1 MSTHTGIIPADHTA
15 SSELTAAI
23 EHLGGKL
30 ARDPKQE
37 DVLLELAS
45 CYRRANWHDAALR
58 LLADF
63 IATSPA
69 RALAHR
75 ELGYLHLETGAVAD
89 AVAAFEKAT
98 SLNPALL
105 ECWRELSSLHCA
117 RGEALLA
124 ERAAQRADVL
134 ARLPATLLAVTID
147 LHDGKLQ
154 RAEQACREYMRKNP
168 RDTEGMRLLAAIGL
182 ELGVLDDAEFL
193 LASCLMFNPSYV
205 AARYDYA
212 RVLHKRHK
220 FAQARAQAQLLLKID
235 PQNLAYKSAFA
246 AESLAIGDFDAA
258 LRVYD
263 EVIAADP
270 ADPNPFLYRGHA
282 LKTVGRT
289 ADAIKSYRK
298 AGTLK
303 PDFGDAFWSL
313 ANLKTYQFADD
324 EIEQMLSHEANPAT
338 SDVDRYHLCFAL
350 GKAFEQRGEFARSF
364 GFYVSGN
371 RLKKSELRYRPE
383 RVLKEMELQRDVFTP
398 DFLRS
403 RAGQGY
409 TAADPIFIV
418 GMPRAGST
426 LIEQVLASHPM
437 VDGTMELPDI
447 LSITHRLNG
456 RQTIHETPKYPGI
469 LRELSP
475 QAIEALGQ
483 EYTRGTQVYRK
494 YAPRFTDKMPN
505 NFRHAG
511 LISLI
516 LPGARIIDAR
526 RGPMAC
532 CLSAFTQLF
541 AEGQEYSYDLTDLGR
556 YFRAYVELMDHWA
569 RVLPDKVLR
578 VNYEDVV
585 ADLEIQVR
593 RILEFC
599 GLPFDE
605 RCLNFHE
612 TERAVRTASSEQVR
626 QRLYRSGVEHWKNF
640 EPYLEPLRS
649 ALGDLAPGSAT

>member
-1 MSTHTGIIPADHTA
+1 
-15 SSELTAAI
+15 
-23 EHLGGKL
+23 
-30 ARDPKQE
+30 
-37 DVLLELAS
+37 
-45 CYRRANWHDAALR
+45 
-58 LLADF
+58 
-63 IATSPA
+63 
-69 RALAHR
+69 
-75 ELGYLHLETGAVAD
+75 
-89 AVAAFEKAT
+89 
-98 SLNPALL
+98 
-105 ECWRELSSLHCA
+105 
-117 RGEALLA
+117 
-124 ERAAQRADVL
+124 
-134 ARLPATLLAVTID
+134 
-147 LHDGKLQ
+147 
-154 RAEQACREYMRKNP
+154 
-168 RDTEGMRLLAAIGL
+168 
-182 ELGVLDDAEFL
+182 
-193 LASCLMFNPSYV
+193 
-205 AARYDYA
+205 
-212 RVLHKRHK
+212 
-220 FAQARAQAQLLLKID
+220 
-235 PQNLAYKSAFA
+235 
-246 AESLAIGDFDAA
+246 
-258 LRVYD
+258 
-263 EVIAADP
+263 
-270 ADPNPFLYRGHA
+270 
-282 LKTVGRT
+282 
-289 ADAIKSYRK
+289 
-298 AGTLK
+298 
-303 PDFGDAFWSL
+303 
-313 ANLKTYQFADD
+313 
-324 EIEQMLSHEANPAT
+324 
-338 SDVDRYHLCFAL
+338 
-350 GKAFEQRGEFARSF
+350 
-364 GFYVSGN
+364 
-371 RLKKSELRYRPE
+371 
-383 RVLKEMELQRDVFTP
+383 
-398 DFLRS
+398 
-403 RAGQGY
+403 
-409 TAADPIFIV
+409 
-418 GMPRAGST
+418 
-426 LIEQVLASHPM
+426 M